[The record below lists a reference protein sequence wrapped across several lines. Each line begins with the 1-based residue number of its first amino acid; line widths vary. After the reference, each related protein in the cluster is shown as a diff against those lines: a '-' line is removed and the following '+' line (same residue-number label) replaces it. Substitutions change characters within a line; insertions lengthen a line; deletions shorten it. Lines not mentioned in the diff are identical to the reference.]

1 METETLKLSILQVVA
16 QLNNNALLMQIEKL
30 LQEQAKELLYSVQ
43 AKHTEQLLGIS
54 QKPRRIKTDLNQ
66 LAKEQNYK
74 PRKNLLIGALP
85 KDDIS
90 FIELSNMIG
99 K

>member
-1 METETLKLSILQVVA
+1 MEIETRKISILQVVA
-16 QLNNNALLMQIEKL
+16 QLHNNSLLMQIEKL
-30 LQEQAKELLYSVQ
+30 LQEQAKEIFYTVQ
-43 AKHTEQLLGIS
+43 AKQTEQYFGIS
-54 QKPRRIKTDLNQ
+54 QKPRRIITDLET

-74 PRKNLLIGALP
+74 PRKQYLIGALP